1 MAETYEQ
8 RKKYILVEI
17 IYKVTVTLRKKCE
30 MVLEYVCIF
39 VTFDKA

>member
-1 MAETYEQ
+1 MNNEI
-8 RKKYILVEI
+8 KYILVYEI

-39 VTFDKA
+39 CHF